1 MRGPA
6 EVLPRSTLQ
15 PERSLGSVQSRKMA
29 SSSAAGGS
37 AEGLLESV
45 FLVLVY
51 GFVMFRG
58 SKLVNEGR
66 QALVEIF
73 TPGITSA
80 MLLTFIPSLPT
91 AIVILSK

>member
-1 MRGPA
+1 MA
-6 EVLPRSTLQ
+6 ASAA
-15 PERSLGSVQSRKMA
+15 LGS
-29 SSSAAGGS
+29 AA
-37 AEGLLESV
+37 GLLESV

-66 QALVEIF
+66 QTLLEIF

-80 MLLTFIPSLPT
+80 MFLTFLSSLPT
-91 AIVILSK
+91 AIVILSKFKLKS